1 MELSEETNTGV
12 TIVAIAGRVDTQTAP
27 DLGHR
32 LGELLHAG
40 SARLLIEASRLTY
53 IGSAGFRALLLSAKR
68 AAEQGGWLAMCSM
81 SEPLRQLVE
90 LAGLDAA
97 FRVYPTRAA
106 ALHDLTGLPNA

>member
-32 LGELLHAG
+32 LSELLHAG

-53 IGSAGFRALLLSAKR
+53 IGSAGLGKLLLFYKK
-68 AAEQGGWLAMCSM
+68 LSM
-81 SEPLRQLVE
+81 NNAVMKIEHPSEMIREVLIELR
-90 LAGLDAA
+90 LDALFA
-97 FRVYPTRAA
+97 IV
-106 ALHDLTGLPNA
+106 